1 LTGWKGWLKWAPS
14 KDVLCNTTNWPN
26 YCKLYLKNDFH
37 FQTKSKLRTN
47 KMRNLIY
54 AINLTADGCC
64 EHTKVGGSE
73 EILEY
78 YTNFFKDIGL
88 IVYGRKTYELMIPY
102 WPDVINDPTS
112 VKAEVDFAKAF
123 GAIDKVV
130 VSRTLDSVEENA
142 RIVRENL
149 GDEIRKLKEQPGKN
163 ISVGG
168 VDLPSQLVELGL
180 IDEFY
185 FVVHPFIAGEGR
197 RLFDHAKLPER
208 LSLKL
213 VDTRTFKSGAVALH
227 YLKQ

>member
-1 LTGWKGWLKWAPS
+1 
-14 KDVLCNTTNWPN
+14 
-26 YCKLYLKNDFH
+26 
-37 FQTKSKLRTN
+37 
-47 KMRNLIY
+47 MRNLIY

-64 EHTKVGGSE
+64 QHDKVGGSE
-73 EILEY
+73 EMLDY
-78 YTNFFKDIGL
+78 YTNFFQDIGL

-102 WPDVINDPTS
+102 WPDVINAPTS
-112 VKAEVDFAKAF
+112 VKAEVDFAQAF

-130 VSRTLDSVEENA
+130 FSRTLENVEANA

-149 GDEIRKLKEQPGKN
+149 ADEILKLKQLPGKN

-168 VDLPSQLVELGL
+168 VDLPSQLIELGL

-197 RLFDHAKLPER
+197 RLFDHAGLPER

-213 VDTRTFKSGAVALH
+213 VDTKNFKSGAVALH